1 MVHDLHVFCPGFHPR
16 IPQSWSNSSAQVVFW
31 EPRVSKPRQ
40 AWHLLDNLCLKAQ
53 TTTRRSA
60 QTMKNTPQK
69 HSAKK
74 QNKHVLEDFA
84 GKRRILR
91 GPSAHVTA
99 QGPTKHGCADSPPH
113 LPNRGWFNDWWCSPS
128 IQHFWGS
135 LDFSD
140 ILEDKNNYLV
150 VYHQE
155 FLWIFPLNQGV
166 TKPGCHLE
174 SSFPGGMELLE
185 GGPK

>member
-1 MVHDLHVFCPGFHPR
+1 MTYMSFAQVSIPGFHSHEVTLPLKSCFGNHGCRSHGKLGTFWR
-16 IPQSWSNSSAQVVFW
+16 ICASKHLHHHPQ
-31 EPRVSKPRQ
+31 VSTNNEKHTPKTF
-40 AWHLLDNLCLKAQ
+40 CKKTKQ
-53 TTTRRSA
+53 TY
-60 QTMKNTPQK
+60 
-69 HSAKK
+69 
-74 QNKHVLEDFA
+74 VLEDFA

-99 QGPTKHGCADSPPH
+99 QGPTKHGCADSHPH